1 MPLFL
6 ARCVILVPQILT
18 SFFVVARMWND
29 NDMYKVCRQHGSSLL
44 IWNGIFNFC
53 VGLSGAICLLFT
65 FDHYG
70 RHPVKRRKLNSS
82 DEDLHYT
89 KINTDAWESRLSRI
103 SFLCGGNQSRE
114 KFKDN
119 VPQIAKIMSK
129 FFVDRDYVP
138 SDLLAGLIL
147 VEAKQKETLRKIKAE
162 PSKHQNNRVVG
173 ETVISFDTQ
182 IYDPNNT
189 GNF

>member
-1 MPLFL
+1 MLNE
-6 ARCVILVPQILT
+6 
-18 SFFVVARMWND
+18 ND
-29 NDMYKVCRQHGSSLL
+29 DFNVCSRTGSSLL

-53 VGLSGAICLLFT
+53 VALSGAICLFVT

-70 RHPVKRRKLNSS
+70 REPVLRRKLASS
-82 DEDLHYT
+82 DDDLHYA
-89 KINTDAWESRLSRI
+89 KINTDAWETRLSRI
-103 SFLCGGNQSRE
+103 SFLCGSNQSRE

-147 VEAKQKETLRKIKAE
+147 VEARQKETLRKIKSD
-162 PSKHQNNRVVG
+162 PNKYRNTRVIG
-173 ETVISFDTQ
+173 ETVVASDTQ
-182 IYDPNNT
+182 IYDPNES
-189 GNF
+189 GKLSD

>member
-1 MPLFL
+1 M
-6 ARCVILVPQILT
+6 VPQFLT
-18 SFFVVARMWND
+18 ACVVVARMLNAND
-29 NDMYKVCRQHGSSLL
+29 DYNVCSGTGSSLL

-53 VGLSGAICLLFT
+53 LALSGAICLFVT

-70 RHPVKRRKLNSS
+70 REPVRRRKLATLDDDS
-82 DEDLHYT
+82 HYT

-147 VEAKQKETLRKIKAE
+147 VEARQKETLRKIKAD
-162 PSKHQNNRVVG
+162 PSKHRNMRVIG
-173 ETVISFDTQ
+173 ETVVASDTQ
-182 IYDPNNT
+182 VYDPNESGKLSDYKT
-189 GNF
+189 E